1 MFGTMQ
7 RGVNAYAKVGL
18 ETGVAAAS
26 PHKLVVMLY
35 DGAMV
40 ALLSAIN
47 HMKSANATASI
58 AAKGAAISKAITIID
73 NGLRASLDKSA
84 GGEIAQNL
92 DALYDYMSRRLL
104 QANIK
109 NDIAAVEEV
118 HGLLSDLRG
127 AWVQIGDK
135 NEQPGAAGP
144 AAAAAAP
151 SFLHKATLLSA

>member
-7 RGVNAYAKVGL
+7 RGVGAYAKVGL

-26 PHKLVVMLY
+26 PHKLIIMLY

-47 HMKSANATASI
+47 NMKGTNGAANV
-58 AAKGAAISKAITIID
+58 AAKGASISKAITIID
-73 NGLRASLDKSA
+73 NGLRASLDKKA
-84 GGEIAQNL
+84 GGEIAANL

-104 QANIK
+104 HANLK
-109 NDIAAVEEV
+109 NDVAILEDV

-127 AWVQIGDK
+127 AWVEIGDK
-135 NEQPGAAGP
+135 VAHQASAPVP
-144 AAAAAAP
+144 AAMAAAP
-151 SFLHKATLLSA
+151 SLASA